1 MKNNTI
7 INGAEIQNL
16 ITKFYY
22 KNNHL
27 CFQILLYLGVEK
39 TVPYRE
45 FTDYSE
51 YKKVYNHL
59 MNVKSTNSQIE
70 ISSSELSLSNMGM
83 A

>member
-1 MKNNTI
+1 MTNQKPI
-7 INGAEIQNL
+7 FGSQIKNL

-27 CFQILLYLGVEK
+27 CFQIMLHFNWDK
-39 TVPYRE
+39 TVPYME

-51 YKKVYNHL
+51 YKKTYASL
-59 MNVKSTNSQIE
+59 QTAKSTNQA
-70 ISSSELSLSNMGM
+70 ISMPGSTSKLTNVTF

>member
-1 MKNNTI
+1 MENNAV

-27 CFQILLYLGVEK
+27 CFQILLHLGVEK
-39 TVPYRE
+39 TIPFQE
-45 FTDYSE
+45 FTDYKE
-51 YKKVYNHL
+51 YKKVYSHL
-59 MNVKSTNSQIE
+59 MNVKNTNAQIE
-70 ISSSELSLSNMGM
+70 LPKNNLVLSNMGL